1 MRKLKRLAVGLLS
14 LSLVCANNFVPF
26 AIEITE
32 TEHKHNQ
39 VECSDCE
46 KTGFVQK
53 ECVTCSGKGK
63 VESGEC
69 SKCSGKGTYME
80 EVLETCPVCNG
91 STGVGEKCENPNCI
105 AGNVIKNEEVSC
117 KSCNGTGKV
126 FTDCTDCN
134 STGKISSE
142 EKCPICNGTAK
153 VDCTGVFN
161 KDSLEITVD
170 KNKMITG
177 GKLTF
182 SCKDCR
188 ASYTEEI
195 SAEEAQKK
203 VLEDLKLDE
212 FKARSRRSSSSTLNA
227 IKAGEKFAYTFKISN
242 KSKSAPLAGLKFNLK
257 LPDGVKLDETIKT
270 PVKFEGSYK
279 GSPATVFGVAT
290 YSEKEGNIE
299 IETGIAK
306 SSSII
311 ATVYVVADKDLKV
324 GTKLPSTF
332 SAEIKSVK
340 DESMVKLENL
350 SKEIENFVPKYAEKK
365 IYVQGHRLGFKYP
378 DRWSMDQ
385 RQNPKNSLE
394 KMEGKKLS
402 FEDVL
407 NKSLYPDSGILA
419 ESEEYKE
426 LVKNEFSGLTWQ
438 CVGFVPDSGT
448 YEASEYVGRYV
459 YSDVEEGSK
468 SEFAT
473 GNLDIAKKFVEE
485 NGGILYGEELTE
497 EIIKNKLESVNGN
510 YLYLNCVW
518 YVTPKA
524 PLLKNEYKDPS
535 IKSIGAVEY
544 FNEENKGIKVT
555 DINATQSVVNGN
567 VMFDVNIT
575 ITIEKDSEKN
585 LKINLNEAI
594 KEANKKI
601 NEAASYN
608 EIQPGDTIIYH
619 IKFVNNTGKEFNY
632 VSGSAKLGTISQ
644 GGTSDIIGFDGYNV
658 GGENE
663 NKKAFMPR
671 RILNTPLKDLGVK
684 DLSDKSIG
692 EKLKEEGYGT
702 EEMSPEEVTKGF
714 LGRYYLDYFNAE
726 VSKVPGDEG
735 FIDNYNSL
743 GDNNYK
749 VLTNGYSGVL
759 ETCPEVAE
767 ALYYALYDRALYMPS
782 LGNISIYNQM
792 VAQNGTDYELDKQ
805 MASTINGLGK
815 FEKIFDLSMK
825 FDGEQANNGYQ
836 NIEFGYGMQFELVE
850 RGSGGGTIIPTPDPD
865 PTPDPEPE
873 DPKDPI
879 PDPKPEEPEDP
890 TPEKP
895 ENPEPDKP
903 NQDNPENPG
912 TDKPNKPNQDSPKT
926 GDEAK
931 LIPLI
936 AVMAVSVVGLILL
949 RRKNNN

>member
-80 EVLETCPVCNG
+80 EVWETCPVCNG
-91 STGVGEKCENPNCI
+91 STGVGEKCKNPNCI

-134 STGKISSE
+134 GTGKISSE

-212 FKARSRRSSSSTLNA
+212 FKSRSRSSSSSTLNA

-257 LPDGVKLDETIKT
+257 LPDGVKLDKTIKT

-279 GSPATVFGVAT
+279 GSPAPVFGVAT

-299 IETGIAK
+299 IETGMAK
-306 SSSII
+306 SSYIR

-407 NKSLYPDSGILA
+407 NKNLYPDSGILA

-426 LVKNEFSGLTWQ
+426 FVKNEFSGLTWQ

-524 PLLKNEYKDPS
+524 PLVKNEYKDPS

-567 VMFDVNIT
+567 VMFDANIT

-601 NEAASYN
+601 NEVASYN

-726 VSKVPGDEG
+726 ASKIHGEEG

-836 NIEFGYGMQFELVE
+836 NIVFGYGLQFELEE
-850 RGSGGGTIIPTPDPD
+850 RSSGGGGGTIIPTPDPE
-865 PTPDPEPE
+865 DPE
-873 DPKDPI
+873 
-879 PDPKPEEPEDP
+879 KPEEPNNPEN
-890 TPEKP
+890 PEKP
-895 ENPEPDKP
+895 ED
-903 NQDNPENPG
+903 PENPEV
-912 TDKPNKPNQDSPKT
+912 DEPNKPEIDKPSKPEQDKPSKPEKPEQNNPKT

-931 LIPLI
+931 LMPLALLMVASI
-936 AVMAVSVVGLILL
+936 GGFTLL
-949 RRKNNN
+949 RRKKDNN

>member
-53 ECVTCSGKGK
+53 ECVTCFGKGK

-80 EVLETCPVCNG
+80 EVWEICPVCNG
-91 STGVGEKCENPNCI
+91 STGVGEKCENLDCI

-134 STGKISSE
+134 GTGKISSE

-212 FKARSRRSSSSTLNA
+212 FKAGSRSSSSSTLNA

-242 KSKSAPLAGLKFNLK
+242 KSKSVPLAGLKFNLK
-257 LPDGVKLDETIKT
+257 LPDGVKLDKIIKT

-299 IETGIAK
+299 IETGMAK
-306 SSSII
+306 SSSIT

-407 NKSLYPDSGILA
+407 NKNLYPDSGILA

-426 LVKNEFSGLTWQ
+426 FVKNEFSGLTWQ
-438 CVGFVPDSGT
+438 CVGFVPDSRT

-524 PLLKNEYKDPS
+524 PLVKNEYKDPS

-567 VMFDVNIT
+567 VMFDANIT

-601 NEAASYN
+601 NEVASYN

-714 LGRYYLDYFNAE
+714 LGRYYLDYFNVEA
-726 VSKVPGDEG
+726 SKVPGDEG

-836 NIEFGYGMQFELVE
+836 NIVFGYGLQFELEE
-850 RGSGGGTIIPTPDPD
+850 RNSGGGGGTIIPTPDPE
-865 PTPDPEPE
+865 EPE
-873 DPKDPI
+873 KPEEPNN
-879 PDPKPEEPEDP
+879 PENPEKPEEPEKPEVDEP
-890 TPEKP
+890 NKPEIDKPSKPEQDKPSKPEKP
-895 ENPEPDKP
+895 EQN
-903 NQDNPENPG
+903 N
-912 TDKPNKPNQDSPKT
+912 PKT

-931 LIPLI
+931 LMPLALLMVASI
-936 AVMAVSVVGLILL
+936 GGLTLL
-949 RRKNNN
+949 RRKKDNN

>member
-53 ECVTCSGKGK
+53 ECVTCFGKGK

-80 EVLETCPVCNG
+80 EVWETCPVCNG
-91 STGVGEKCENPNCI
+91 STGVGEKCENPDCI

-134 STGKISSE
+134 GTGKISSE

-212 FKARSRRSSSSTLNA
+212 FKARSRSSSSSTLNA

-257 LPDGVKLDETIKT
+257 LPDGVKLDKTIKT

-299 IETGIAK
+299 IETGMAK
-306 SSSII
+306 SSSIT

-332 SAEIKSVK
+332 SAEIKSAK

-426 LVKNEFSGLTWQ
+426 FVKNEFSGLTWQ

-524 PLLKNEYKDPS
+524 PLVKNEYKDPS

-567 VMFDVNIT
+567 VMFDANIT

-601 NEAASYN
+601 NEVASYN

-726 VSKVPGDEG
+726 ASKIHGEEG

-836 NIEFGYGMQFELVE
+836 NIVFGYGLQFELEE
-850 RGSGGGTIIPTPDPD
+850 RNSGGGGGTIIPTPDPE
-865 PTPDPEPE
+865 DPEKPE
-873 DPKDPI
+873 EPNNPEN
-879 PDPKPEEPEDP
+879 PEKPEEPEKPEVDEP
-890 TPEKP
+890 NKPEIDKPSKPEQDKPSKPEKP
-895 ENPEPDKP
+895 EQN
-903 NQDNPENPG
+903 N
-912 TDKPNKPNQDSPKT
+912 PKT

-931 LIPLI
+931 LMPLALLMVASI
-936 AVMAVSVVGLILL
+936 GGLTLL
-949 RRKNNN
+949 RRKKDNN